1 MKTTSFI
8 PVAAVLMLL
17 PGAVLLPSC
26 APDEKQAALIA
37 EMETELA
44 TAKQSSTRLE
54 NELKNSVKDRDAA
67 DKLKSEIIKQNESL
81 IKKNEELEGKFEQ
94 LQDEAAKARRELE
107 EYMAKYKISARGKL
121 KGLQLPKLD
130 TADGKS
136 YQAVVFKEVTPTEL
150 SFSHRGGMA
159 RLSLEKAPADIQQ
172 KCLYDPAEIKAL
184 EEAKKASE
192 EAVEGLAA
200 VSADVKIKDPTR
212 PFNPVVVNNLKSRI
226 STRRDQIKNIDTEIK
241 QVQQSSFV
249 DSAIGKYRVEVLKQR
264 GSRINNDIKEL
275 VAMLDKELNG

>member
-1 MKTTSFI
+1 MKTPSLV
-8 PVAAVLMLL
+8 PVAAALILL
-17 PGAVLLPSC
+17 PGAMLLTSC
-26 APDEKQAALIA
+26 GPDEKQAALMA

-54 NELKNSVKDRDAA
+54 NDLKKSAQDREEAE
-67 DKLKSEIIKQNESL
+67 KRHSEILKRNEEL
-81 IKKNEELEGKFEQ
+81 MKKNDELEGKFEQ
-94 LQDEAAKARRELE
+94 LQDEAAKARRELQD
-107 EYMAKYKISARGKL
+107 YMAKYKISARGKL
-121 KGLQLPKLD
+121 KGLQVPKLD

-150 SFSHRGGMA
+150 SFSHSGGMA
-159 RLSLEKAPADIQQ
+159 RLSLEKAPVDIQK
-172 KCLYDPAEIKAL
+172 KCLYDPEEIKAL

-200 VSADVKIKDPTR
+200 VSTEVKIKDPTR
-212 PFNPVVVNNLKSRI
+212 PFNPITVNNLKSRI

-241 QVQQSSFV
+241 QVQQSSFA
-249 DSAIGKYRVEVLKQR
+249 DSAIGKYRVQVLKQR
-264 GSRINNDIKEL
+264 GGRINNDIKEL